1 MFTKKN
7 DINDCKKFL
16 KEANLLDSLAHES
29 IIGFKGV
36 CYDPPSIM
44 LEYASFDFDPL
55 GKNMNCSSL
64 DSFLR
69 TEDDFSL
76 TNLESFSRF
85 IVRDVVKGVQFLH
98 LKGIAHRDIKPANV
112 LVCNQHY
119 ANISIKKEM
128 YEAMNRIPIK
138 CKLGDFGES
147 RSKHLQTKTLLMS
160 NTVNVHRSTL
170 SKKKKKIKY

>member
-29 IIGFKGV
+29 IIGFKGE

-44 LEYASFDFDPL
+44 LEYASFDFNPL
-55 GKNMNCSSL
+55 GENMNCSSL

-69 TEDDFSL
+69 TVGDFSF

-85 IVRDVVKGVQFLH
+85 IVRDVIKRVQFL
-98 LKGIAHRDIKPANV
+98 II
-112 LVCNQHY
+112 
-119 ANISIKKEM
+119 
-128 YEAMNRIPIK
+128 
-138 CKLGDFGES
+138 
-147 RSKHLQTKTLLMS
+147 
-160 NTVNVHRSTL
+160 
-170 SKKKKKIKY
+170 